1 MKRYLIF
8 AGILI
13 LAAATVVFAADLYS
27 NIKVGR
33 AISPVTVSNNDN
45 TDSQII
51 DTLGYKSLTFVINTT
66 TIADTDAT
74 FTPSLIAGDDSGLS
88 DGATVAAG
96 SILGTIASATFT
108 IADNN
113 SVFKLGY
120 TGPKRYVR
128 LRITPASNT
137 GAALFSAIS
146 ILGHPRRGPVSQ

>member
-1 MKRYLIF
+1 MFI

-27 NIKVGR
+27 NVKVGR

-45 TDSQII
+45 TDSEII
-51 DTLGYKSLTFVINTT
+51 DVLGYRSLTFVINTA
-66 TIADTDAT
+66 TIADSDAT
-74 FTPSLIAGDDSGLS
+74 FTPSIIAGDNDALS

-96 SILGTIASATFT
+96 SILGTLASATFT

-128 LRITPASNT
+128 LRIAPASNT
-137 GAALFSAIS
+137 GAATFSAIS
-146 ILGHPRRGPVSQ
+146 ILGHPRRGPVTQ